1 MKENIPHTDEAN
13 CPVKVTMDVIGGKW
27 KPIILYY
34 IKTIGVCRFGE
45 LQRYIPHITKK
56 MLTQQLRE
64 LEADGILNRRIYE
77 QMPPKVEYTL
87 SDYGKTL
94 KPILQSMADW
104 GTAYQLKSS
113 ASIDSEE
120 NWIDDT
126 GFKKAVFE

>member
-1 MKENIPHTDEAN
+1 MKNNILHIDETN
-13 CPVKVTMDVIGGKW
+13 CPVKVTMGIIGGKW

-64 LEADGILNRRIYE
+64 LEADGIVNRRIYE
-77 QMPPKVEYTL
+77 QKPLKVEYSL

-94 KPILQSMADW
+94 KPILQLMADW
-104 GTAYQLKSS
+104 GTAYQIKNS
-113 ASIDSEE
+113 AQ
-120 NWIDDT
+120 
-126 GFKKAVFE
+126 